1 MFNALLHI
9 AACDKFFPGT
19 PQAYLSPDASF
30 YKNLVFCIAEAENKS
45 LHKVLAGNNFPVD
58 ILYREVDGKV
68 VFIFNHDGKLKGN
81 FRLAAEIIRRLKTE
95 YSSKIF
101 AHCDRVIFEDEFS
114 EHAFY
119 YIFYNY
125 DVPDFKKGIL
135 VSHSLFAR
143 LKNSYSFAPQ
153 KMNGGDFY
161 FLKDEIKK
169 KRAEFFGRE
178 KEIKTLQKS
187 YNRLKSELSGI
198 NFNSVFIS
206 GEPGIGKTSLVNY
219 YFNTRYC
226 KNCFYLENENYG
238 SAYGHFI
245 SLLKKIFIGEKPESS
260 LRAFAAKIKDNKL
273 KSNFNSSIP
282 GLISL
287 LKESSAKNT
296 RDENNE
302 NKILAIRN
310 FIGALAYL
318 CSMEK
323 SPLVIAFDDVQWA
336 DSRTVKAINFILDD
350 FRNDFERN
358 YSLQFI
364 FIHRTG
370 YKININQD
378 AGEKEEIYLDSL
390 EPEAAKKFIESLL
403 LKSGLALSKKKQIEL
418 LQKSGG
424 NPLFVQEI
432 VEFIKDNKNAIPDSV
447 KEIIK
452 IRLELLPQNLVMFLK
467 ISSALGKEI
476 DAKIV
481 NGVLLKYNFNAITED
496 ELYLLSENNF
506 ITINDK
512 EIFLKHDLILEG
524 IYDSI
529 DKDEKKLIH
538 ERIGFEIENIY
549 TDKIEHY
556 YYALADHFTKAAH
569 KEKMIEYLEKAGDR
583 ARGFDDNLLAEKY
596 YCSCLNHVELRQS
609 ISLVYKICSVLI
621 IIGKVNECKI
631 YLKKIFCFL
640 KKTDNWYNEFLLIK
654 CSLFH
659 LKGDYKKSLGIH
671 LYLFSNLN
679 MKSYQELY
687 CKVLKGIVN
696 IYLQIGEYSKLT
708 SFCELLEKKY
718 SGYNVILREVH
729 KAKGMLSNKKG
740 EYAKAIESYKCCLVL
755 INSRY
760 EKKEMANLLTKIGA
774 INFHLQ
780 NYDIAK
786 RNFFEALKFS
796 QNSGE
801 HTRIASLYGN
811 IANVFMM
818 KGDYKNCERY
828 LKYQNAL
835 LAKASDKF
843 TLAINL
849 NSTGNLYL
857 TQKKYSEALSCFQQL
872 LCVSLELNLKQTLSS
887 AYFGLGLIKMLLGEY
902 EIALNMFEKQLKIDK
917 ALKHNEMIV
926 KTKYNISYIYR
937 RTGKF
942 YEAIKVD
949 SEAMKLARKYSIQ
962 HQYVYGF
969 FVLSENYFLMK
980 KYAEAI
986 NYISSY
992 ITNLESSKNKIYSDL
1007 VLGFFHLERYKV
1019 YSRGESQE
1027 KKCLNYS
1034 ISYLIKFIEK
1044 IKNRE
1049 EKISCKFYLW
1059 EILNTFKKL
1068 FPLEESEYRRLL
1080 LLQYIKL
1087 YRKVKKADFK
1097 DKINILNKT

>member
-30 YKNLVFCIAEAENKS
+30 YKNLVFCIAEAENKN

-101 AHCDRVIFEDEFS
+101 AHCDKVIFEDEFS

-153 KMNGGDFY
+153 KMNGEDFY

-178 KEIKTLQKS
+178 KEIKTLQKN

-260 LRAFAAKIKDNKL
+260 LRAFAAKVKDNKL

-282 GLISL
+282 DLISL
-287 LKESSAKNT
+287 LKESSAKKST
-296 RDENNE
+296 DENNE

-310 FIGALAYL
+310 FIVVLAYL

-370 YKININQD
+370 YKINIKQD

-476 DAKIV
+476 DVKIV

-529 DKDEKKLIH
+529 EKDEKKLIH

-549 TDKIEHY
+549 SDKIEHY
-556 YYALADHFTKAAH
+556 YFALADHFTKVGH

-596 YCSCLNHVELRQS
+596 YISYLNIVDLRYNL
-609 ISLVYKICSVLI
+609 SLLNKYCGTLM
-621 IIGKVNECKI
+621 IIGKVNECRD
-631 YLKKIFCFL
+631 YLKFVFKFL
-640 KKTDNWYNEFLLIK
+640 KRNDELYNYFLLIK
-654 CSLFH
+654 CSIYQIEGKYQKALNI
-659 LKGDYKKSLGIH
+659 Y
-671 LYLFSNLN
+671 LYLFSLITSGEIKDFN
-679 MKSYQELY
+679 
-687 CKVLKGIVN
+687 CKIFKGILN
-696 IYLQIGEYSKLT
+696 NYLQLGEYSKLF
-708 SFCELLEKKY
+708 SFCELLERKY
-718 SGYNVILREVH
+718 PKETMILREVY
-729 KAKGMLSNKKG
+729 KAKGMVCNKQG
-740 EYAKAIESYKCCLVL
+740 EYLKALEFYKLAL
-755 INSRY
+755 SLTKSHF
-760 EKKEMANLLTKIGA
+760 EKKEMANLLNKIGA
-774 INFHLQ
+774 INFNLHNFDTAL
-780 NYDIAK
+780 K
-786 RNFFEALKFS
+786 NFFDAFKFS
-796 QNSGE
+796 QDAAE
-801 HTRIASLYGN
+801 HAKVTLLFGN
-811 IANVFMM
+811 IANIFFI
-818 KGDYKNCERY
+818 KKDYKKCEHY
-828 LKYQNAL
+828 LRLQRTMLDKVN
-835 LAKASDKF
+835 DKF

-849 NSTGNLYL
+849 NSKGNLYL
-857 TQKKYSEALSCFQQL
+857 AQNKYSEALSCFQQL
-872 LCVSLELNLKQTLSS
+872 LCISLELNLKQILAS
-887 AYFGLGLIKMLLGEY
+887 AYFNLGLIKMLLGEY
-902 EIALNMFEKQLKIDK
+902 EIALTMFKKQLKIDK
-917 ALKHNEMIV
+917 SLKHNEMIV

-937 RTGKF
+937 RMKK
-942 YEAIKVD
+942 YKDAIRVD
-949 SEAMKLARKYSIQ
+949 TEAMKLATKYNLERQ
-962 HQYVYGF
+962 FVYGY
-969 FVLSENYFLMK
+969 FVMSENYFFIK
-980 KYAEAI
+980 KYKTAI
-986 NYISSY
+986 SY
-992 ITNLESSKNKIYSDL
+992 ITKYIEILDSNYNKSSEDYLISKFQLYIYELFVEGRNSPITKEKL
-1007 VLGFFHLERYKV
+1007 YFLKKYMKLIKTK
-1019 YSRGESQE
+1019 E
-1027 KKCLNYS
+1027 KK
-1034 ISYLIKFIEK
+1034 EG
-1044 IKNRE
+1044 
-1049 EKISCKFYLW
+1049 CKFYL
-1059 EILNTFKKL
+1059 
-1068 FPLEESEYRRLL
+1068 RLI
-1080 LLQYIKL
+1080 QKYI
-1087 YRKVKKADFK
+1087 
-1097 DKINILNKT
+1097 

>member
-9 AACDKFFPGT
+9 AACNKFFPGA
-19 PQAYLSPDASF
+19 PQAYLSPDASL
-30 YKNLVFCIAEAENKS
+30 YKNLVFCIAEAENKD
-45 LHKVLAGNNFPVD
+45 LHKVLAENNFPVD

-68 VFIFNHDGKLKGN
+68 VFIFNHDDKLKGN

-169 KRAEFFGRE
+169 KRTEFFGRE

-206 GEPGIGKTSLVNY
+206 GEPGIGKTALVNY
-219 YFNTRYC
+219 YFNSRYC

-238 SAYGHFI
+238 SAYGHFV
-245 SLLKKIFIGEKPESS
+245 SLLKKIFKDEKPEVS

-273 KSNFNSSIP
+273 RSNLNSSIP
-282 GLISL
+282 DLISL

-403 LKSGLALSKKKQIEL
+403 IKSGLTLSKKKQIEL
-418 LQKSGG
+418 LHKSGG

-432 VEFIKDNKNAIPDSV
+432 VEFIKDNKTAIPDSV

-452 IRLELLPQNLVMFLK
+452 TRLELLPQNLVMFLK

-496 ELYLLSENNF
+496 ELYLLFENNF

-529 DKDEKKLIH
+529 EKDEKKLIH
-538 ERIGFEIENIY
+538 ERIGFEIEYIY
-549 TDKIEHY
+549 SDKIEHY
-556 YYALADHFTKAAH
+556 YFALADHFTKAAH

-583 ARGFDDNLLAEKY
+583 AKAEWDLEKARGYYEKY
-596 YCSCLNHVELRQS
+596 LKEKEKK
-609 ISLVYKICSVLI
+609 SLDCNFLVKHCSVLYTL
-621 IIGKVNECKI
+621 GDWSE
-631 YLKKIFCFL
+631 LKIFINWIKSTDKCDKEIHHSVLLLLAQFYLNTGKFSLALKYFL
-640 KKTDNWYNEFLLIK
+640 KVCNFGSPPQK
-654 CSLFH
+654 
-659 LKGDYKKSLGIH
+659 
-671 LYLFSNLN
+671 
-679 MKSYQELY
+679 
-687 CKVLKGIVN
+687 
-696 IYLQIGEYSKLT
+696 LQA
-708 SFCELLEKKY
+708 Y
-718 SGYNVILREVH
+718 SGACDLFIKRGKLKDANTFCNKLLLNSKEEDDLVYISKAYNFLAR
-729 KAKGMLSNKKG
+729 LN
-740 EYAKAIESYKCCLVL
+740 AIEG
-755 INSRY
+755 RH
-760 EKKEMANLLTKIGA
+760 E
-774 INFHLQ
+774 
-780 NYDIAK
+780 
-786 RNFFEALKFS
+786 EALKNLRNNYEILRILNNRFLLGETCIKIGSIFFS
-796 QNSGE
+796 
-801 HTRIASLYGN
+801 
-811 IANVFMM
+811 
-818 KGDYKNCERY
+818 
-828 LKYQNAL
+828 
-835 LAKASDKF
+835 
-843 TLAINL
+843 
-849 NSTGNLYL
+849 
-857 TQKKYSEALSCFQQL
+857 QKKYLQSAKFFQESYFYFSSIGALKEIAMCLGNMASLDFISDDFTSCEKKLQKQKHIYRLLNDQFNIAILNNSLGNVNMKLGRYNIAQQYFSEMFSISKKLKSIQL
-872 LCVSLELNLKQTLSS
+872 MSISYSN
-887 AYFGLGLIKMLLGEY
+887 LGLI
-902 EIALNMFEKQLKIDK
+902 NMIKGNYSCSLSFFKKQLFIERSMKK
-917 ALKHNEMIV
+917 SE
-926 KTKYNISYIYR
+926 NIAKCLLNIGCVYR
-937 RTGKF
+937 RQERYKH
-942 YEAIKVD
+942 ALRNDLKAQKII
-949 SEAMKLARKYSIQ
+949 SENLLDKYLKE
-962 HQYVYGF
+962 VYLN
-969 FVLSENYFLMK
+969 LSENFFYLGRNINALEYIGKFLEIGKFLKNDILYGTFYKFFYIALIDCDSKSTFKTFEILKRLDNILAKIKDKLVYAELSFRYFLFLSIMNEK
-980 KYAEAI
+980 KIIKTRDFLQYKKRF
-986 NYISSY
+986 
-992 ITNLESSKNKIYSDL
+992 SKKLRQIYSAFPSHD
-1007 VLGFFHLERYKV
+1007 VKQYI
-1019 YSRGESQE
+1019 Q
-1027 KKCLNYS
+1027 
-1034 ISYLIKFIEK
+1034 
-1044 IKNRE
+1044 
-1049 EKISCKFYLW
+1049 KISK
-1059 EILNTFKKL
+1059 
-1068 FPLEESEYRRLL
+1068 
-1080 LLQYIKL
+1080 
-1087 YRKVKKADFK
+1087 
-1097 DKINILNKT
+1097 